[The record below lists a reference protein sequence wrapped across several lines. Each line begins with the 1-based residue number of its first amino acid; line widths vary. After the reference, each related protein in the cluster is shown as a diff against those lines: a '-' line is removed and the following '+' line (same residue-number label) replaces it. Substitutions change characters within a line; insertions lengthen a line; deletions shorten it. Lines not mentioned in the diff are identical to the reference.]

1 MKESAS
7 VTGLKGYNRRL
18 AIDPFEEKEAKK
30 DHSLR
35 DLVVFIAMAALIIFL
50 IL

>member
-1 MKESAS
+1 M
-7 VTGLKGYNRRL
+7 TGLKGYNRRT

-30 DHSLR
+30 DNSFR
-35 DLVVFIAMAALIIFL
+35 DLVVFIAIAALITFL